1 MIEETLTKVDGH
13 YEMGL
18 LWKEKDIHPPNNR
31 AVAELRL
38 RHLGRRL
45 KQDPDLKQRY
55 TAAINDYIIKGY
67 AKIEEST
74 TGDKTWYLPHHL
86 VINPHKPGK
95 VRAVFD
101 AASKYKNTSL
111 NDQLLVGPDLINS
124 LVRIL
129 IRYRQE
135 PVALIADIE
144 AMFHQ
149 VKVRPEDCDALR
161 FLWWDGDVEEPTVA
175 FKMLVHIFGAKSS
188 PCCANKAL
196 LQTADDNEL
205 KYGREVADVVRRNFY
220 MDDLLKSTTTTEKAT
235 ELALKLIDL
244 LAQGEFRLT
253 KFMSNHKEVLREI
266 PVEESEA
273 HPRFRP

>member
-18 LWKEKDIHPPNNR
+18 LWKEKDIHLPNNR

-67 AKIEEST
+67 AKQLTKIEEST
-74 TGDKTWYLPHHL
+74 TGDKTWYLPHHP

-144 AMFHQ
+144 AMFH
-149 VKVRPEDCDALR
+149 
-161 FLWWDGDVEEPTVA
+161 
-175 FKMLVHIFGAKSS
+175 
-188 PCCANKAL
+188 
-196 LQTADDNEL
+196 
-205 KYGREVADVVRRNFY
+205 
-220 MDDLLKSTTTTEKAT
+220 
-235 ELALKLIDL
+235 
-244 LAQGEFRLT
+244 
-253 KFMSNHKEVLREI
+253 
-266 PVEESEA
+266 
-273 HPRFRP
+273 